1 MSSNAT
7 KYTRVYGDVELARHR
22 DRISLFVES
31 GRGPFEPE
39 TLALWESLQD
49 PDLAALDIGAY
60 TGLFSIVA
68 AKAGAPEV
76 FALEPNPKCVHRAR
90 HNFRH
95 NNVEDDVELIEAAAS
110 VFNGVGKLAIGDERL
125 ALCSTSK
132 LQEGEGTRVI
142 TIDLLVQSAC
152 TCEVG
157 CLKMD
162 VEGHEVAALGGA
174 TELLEHES
182 PVLIIEVDSGSGGD
196 REAEVTALL
205 EAYGY
210 EPQERLDKRN
220 RVYRKRPN

>member
-1 MSSNAT
+1 LSNAT

-31 GRGPFEPE
+31 GRGSFEPE

-49 PDLAALDIGAY
+49 PDKAALDIGAY

-68 AKAGAPEV
+68 AKAGAAEV
-76 FALEPNPKCVHRAR
+76 YALEPNPRAARRAR

-95 NNVEDDVELIEAAAS
+95 NDVAHIELIEAAAS
-110 VFNGVGKLAIGDERL
+110 VFSGEGRLEIGDERL

-132 LQEGEGTRVI
+132 LRKGEGTRVI

-174 TELLEHES
+174 AELLENES

-205 EAYGY
+205 EEYGY
-210 EPQERLDKRN
+210 EPQERLDGRN
-220 RVYRKRPN
+220 RVYRKLPN